1 MDLDLATIY
10 RFEIPQL
17 SPTHTQETHNYLV
30 HMVNRAIG
38 VNDEKEMEAGSIQI
52 WKKSVLSGV

>member
-52 WKKSVLSGV
+52 